1 MPASL
6 GRLVL
11 VLMLAVLAG
20 SAGNGAGAASIDTTY
35 DMTRMLAEPHPL
47 SGQMG
52 TRWQPAPV
60 DPRALAPRPSAQ
72 PVGPLPV
79 IQPAILLPMPA
90 GQPAAGDG
98 SGLQPRLE
106 LDDAGT
112 VKPGSGSEATP
123 AARGRAVAEAAP
135 WVSPDGPLA
144 TRQSPPA
151 RVVQAQSPAQ
161 AQVQAQ
167 APAPAPA
174 SKSTARAGAQAPVRG
189 QPDGGIFSEIRFGAL
204 AHDTGPFSHKKEEGV
219 DANVELLFTSPSF
232 LKVLWSPRP
241 HIGGNI
247 NSKGDTSQVY
257 FGLSWEWD
265 FWRHMFGGF
274 SLGGAWHDGETT
286 NAPLDRKELGCSVL
300 FRESVELGFRIGE
313 RHSLSA
319 FLDHI
324 SNAKLCSTNEG
335 LENVGMRYG
344 YKF

>member
-6 GRLVL
+6 GRLGFVL
-11 VLMLAVLAG
+11 LLAVLAG
-20 SAGNGAGAASIDTTY
+20 TAGKGAGAASIDTTY

-98 SGLQPRLE
+98 SALQPRLE

-112 VKPGSGSEATP
+112 VKPGPGAEATP
-123 AARGRAVAEAAP
+123 TARGRAVAEAAP
-135 WVSPDGPLA
+135 WVSQDGPAA
-144 TRQSPPA
+144 TRQTHPA
-151 RVVQAQSPAQ
+151 PV
-161 AQVQAQ
+161 VQAQ
-167 APAPAPA
+167 APAPRPA
-174 SKSTARAGAQAPVRG
+174 QAQAPAKPIPRTG
-189 QPDGGIFSEIRFGAL
+189 GQAAPSQPDGGIFSEIRFGAL
-204 AHDTGPFSHKKEEGV
+204 AHDTGPFSHKKEGGV

-265 FWRHMFGGF
+265 FWRNMFGGF